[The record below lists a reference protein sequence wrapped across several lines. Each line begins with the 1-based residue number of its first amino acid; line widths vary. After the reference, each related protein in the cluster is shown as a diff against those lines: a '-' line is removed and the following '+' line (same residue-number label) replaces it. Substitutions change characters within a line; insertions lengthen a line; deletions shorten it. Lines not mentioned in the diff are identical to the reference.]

1 LEKFVSDHLHLEKS
15 ELIQELKRRFQ
26 LDTRQA
32 HNQFY
37 NHIKPILARLEPPPV
52 NSIHNDSDEMDLLSF
67 EFPPME
73 LDVDDQQV
81 LPPMELDGDDQ
92 QVLHSL
98 VLGEKYVG
106 CMVAKYFVNEDE
118 IFHGI
123 VTSYDIEEGWW
134 MISYADGDFK
144 EMNLD
149 KLECAMNLHSAL
161 NNDLSTNNTASRTV
175 AAAPLSDVQS
185 QIALEADND
194 LSLPVLLHLRE
205 SGLSSSVVRYRRNT
219 LCHKSLW
226 SISCLPF
233 PFTETGW

>member
-1 LEKFVSDHLHLEKS
+1 
-15 ELIQELKRRFQ
+15 
-26 LDTRQA
+26 
-32 HNQFY
+32 
-37 NHIKPILARLEPPPV
+37 
-52 NSIHNDSDEMDLLSF
+52 
-67 EFPPME
+67 
-73 LDVDDQQV
+73 
-81 LPPMELDGDDQ
+81 
-92 QVLHSL
+92 
-98 VLGEKYVG
+98 
-106 CMVAKYFVNEDE
+106 
-118 IFHGI
+118 
-123 VTSYDIEEGWW
+123 

-219 LCHKSLW
+219 LCHTNHSPIGMEWMVNILFTI
-226 SISCLPF
+226 SIYGNWMVDTMMVGIHHWWYYYYKAKRQGIS
-233 PFTETGW
+233 